1 MGETIRFKA
10 IIHEGDGGGAYVLFP
25 YSTDEMFGIKNGR
38 VPMQATFDGEPYSG
52 SMVKYGNPQHMIPIL
67 KSIREKIG
75 KGSGDTVEVTIKHD
89 TSKREVEV
97 PADLKKALKANKLKK
112 GFAEY
117 SYSHQREY
125 VMWIEAAKKV
135 ETRQRRIEKAM
146 EMIKEKKNIS

>member
-1 MGETIRFKA
+1 MGETIIFKA
-10 IIHEGDGGGAYVLFP
+10 EICEGEGGGAYLLFP
-25 YSTDEMFGIKNGR
+25 YSTEEMFGIKNGR
-38 VPMQATFDGEPYSG
+38 VPMRATFDGEPYTG

-75 KGSGDTVEVTIKHD
+75 KGPGDTVDVTIEHD

-97 PADLKKALKANKLKK
+97 PADLKKALKANKLEK

-125 VMWIEAAKKV
+125 VLWIDSAKKD
-135 ETRQRRIEKAM
+135 ETRQRRIAKAI
-146 EMIKEKKNIS
+146 EMIKEKKKIS